1 MFQFQFGTKDYHHIH
16 FIGIGGISMSGGKG
30 KLSQALLGVV
40 FLMVFFNGMTQL
52 NVNAF
57 YQEVIK
63 GFVLILAIAI
73 DVMRNRVKN

>member
-1 MFQFQFGTKDYHHIH
+1 
-16 FIGIGGISMSGGKG
+16 
-30 KLSQALLGVV
+30 
-40 FLMVFFNGMTQL
+40 MTQL

>member
-1 MFQFQFGTKDYHHIH
+1 
-16 FIGIGGISMSGGKG
+16 MSGGKG

-40 FLMVFFNGMTQL
+40 FLMVFFNWMTQL

>member
-1 MFQFQFGTKDYHHIH
+1 
-16 FIGIGGISMSGGKG
+16 MSGGKG

-40 FLMVFFNGMTQL
+40 FLMVFFNGMKQL